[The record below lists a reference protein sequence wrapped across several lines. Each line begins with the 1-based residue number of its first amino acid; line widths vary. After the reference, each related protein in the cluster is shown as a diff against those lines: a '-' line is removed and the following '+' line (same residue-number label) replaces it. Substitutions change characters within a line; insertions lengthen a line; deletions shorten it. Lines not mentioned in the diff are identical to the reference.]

1 MDERPGITNLVPQS
15 ERTKEQ
21 QREVA
26 RMGGKASGVARRA
39 KKNLAE
45 RLRILEE
52 ELIKNSRTGEERE
65 RADVIALQVMQKAA
79 QGDLKAI
86 RLYAELTGQLVQKV
100 EVAPPTIEVLDLGI
114 AEETQDE

>member
-1 MDERPGITNLVPQS
+1 MERNPNLTAPPIRTAEEAVAKGRAGGI
-15 ERTKEQ
+15 K
-21 QREVA
+21 
-26 RMGGKASGVARRA
+26 SGIARRA
-39 KKNLAE
+39 KKSLAE